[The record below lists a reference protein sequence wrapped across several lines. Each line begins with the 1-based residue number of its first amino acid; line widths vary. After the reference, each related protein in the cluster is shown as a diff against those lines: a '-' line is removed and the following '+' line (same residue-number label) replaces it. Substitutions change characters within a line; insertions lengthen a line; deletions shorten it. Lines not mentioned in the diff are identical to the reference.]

1 MNVPDELKYAQSHE
15 WVRVGNGDIV
25 TVGIS
30 DFAQA
35 EMTEL
40 VYVELPEV
48 GRSYSAGDEVAV
60 VESVKSA
67 SDIYTPVS
75 GEIVEVNEA
84 LNDNPSLVNSSPFQD
99 GWMFKIKVSDAAQ
112 LDKLLDANGYK
123 DSISS

>member
-15 WVRVGNGDIV
+15 WVRVDNGDIV

-48 GRSYSAGDEVAV
+48 GRSYNAGDEVAV

-99 GWMFKIKVSDAAQ
+99 GWMFKIKISDAAQ